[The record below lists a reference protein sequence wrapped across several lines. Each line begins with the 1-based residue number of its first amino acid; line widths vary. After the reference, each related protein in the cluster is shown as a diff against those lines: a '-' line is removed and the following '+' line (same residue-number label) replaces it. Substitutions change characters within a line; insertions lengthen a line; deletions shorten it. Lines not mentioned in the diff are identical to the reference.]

1 MIPSSETPCA
11 TLTVRRYAD
20 GDEERFLISLTGFH
34 YEGEGRI
41 VDRSQLEEAFGT
53 AATEILITQLDADIL
68 EAELKQERA
77 A

>member
-1 MIPSSETPCA
+1 MILSSCRPCA

-20 GDEERFLISLTGFH
+20 KDEDRFLISLAGFH

-41 VDRSQLEEAFGT
+41 VDRSQLEEALGT
-53 AATEILITQLDADIL
+53 GATEILITQLDADIL